1 MAWGVSMPRIG
12 LILACLMAG
21 QALCSGGLRLVSSS
35 TIPADWVRQLA
46 HPAAEVSSLMPAA
59 TDPHAFQPTPG
70 HVKRILGADLIIG
83 FDPLLE
89 PWLQQIIVSNN
100 LESKVL
106 WIGKPWISDRGDH
119 LACCPEDTSGAKHRL
134 LRKQEGVDPH
144 VWTDPALVE
153 TMGINLHSALL
164 RRAGSRQAEG
174 GEARLAA
181 FVAEVRSVDA
191 ELRRVLGGIP
201 ESRRSILTHHD
212 NLRRLAERYGL
223 RVEGVILRAA
233 TTEAADPSAREMV
246 RFAELARRRSV
257 SAIVVDR
264 GQRAPAAETIAR
276 EAGLPPPIAIRLD
289 TLAAEGEASTWAGM
303 MRESARALAEG
314 LSR

>member
-1 MAWGVSMPRIG
+1 MLRIG
-12 LILACLMAG
+12 LILACLTAV
-21 QALCSGGLRLVSSS
+21 QAHCSEGLRVVGSSA
-35 TIPADWVRQLA
+35 IAADWVKQLT
-46 HPAAEVSSLMPAA
+46 HPSAEVSSLMLPA
-59 TDPHAFQPTPG
+59 TDPHAFQPSPG
-70 HVKRILGADLIIG
+70 HVKRVLGADLIVG

-89 PWLQQIIVSNN
+89 PWLQQIILSNK
-100 LESKVL
+100 LQSKVL

-119 LACCPEDTSGAKHRL
+119 LACCPEDTTAAKHRL

-144 VWTDPALVE
+144 VWTDPELVE
-153 TMGINLHSALL
+153 SMGISLHAALL
-164 RRAGSRQAEG
+164 RTEGSRQAEG

-181 FVAEVRSVDA
+181 FVAQVRAVDA
-191 ELRRVLGGIP
+191 EVRGILGAIP
-201 ESRRSILTHHD
+201 ESRRTILTHHD
-212 NLRRLAERYGL
+212 NLRRLAGRYGL
-223 RVEGVILRAA
+223 RVEGVILKAA

-246 RFAELARRRSV
+246 RFAELAKARSV
-257 SAIVVDR
+257 TAIVVDR

-314 LSR
+314 LTR